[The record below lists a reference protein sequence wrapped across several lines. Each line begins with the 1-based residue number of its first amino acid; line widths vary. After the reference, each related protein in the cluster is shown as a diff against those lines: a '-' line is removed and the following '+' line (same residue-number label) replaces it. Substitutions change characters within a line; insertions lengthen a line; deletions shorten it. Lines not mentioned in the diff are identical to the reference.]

1 MTPTAP
7 HILLAEDD
15 TTLRT
20 ALEQALRSE
29 GYDVRACRD
38 GAEALAAYSEQR
50 PDLLVLDVMMP
61 KKSGYDVCAE
71 IRRHDDLVPI
81 VFLTA
86 KSADEDQVLALG
98 LGADDFIAKPV
109 ALDVLFAR
117 IAVILKWTRRADGTA
132 ARPGADGFAIGAPR
146 VAARRYLVCDPD
158 GAEQPLTVRE
168 LGLLRTFA
176 DHPGEVLTRDA
187 LLDAVW
193 GVDYVA
199 SSRTLDQH
207 IVQIR
212 RKLGNAGVL
221 IETVRGAGYRL
232 RL

>member
-1 MTPTAP
+1 MTQARPY
-7 HILLAEDD
+7 ILLAEDD
-15 TTLRT
+15 ATLRK
-20 ALEQALRSE
+20 ALELALGSE
-29 GYDVRACRD
+29 GYDVRACKD
-38 GAEALAAYSEQR
+38 GAEALAAFAERR

-71 IRRHDDLVPI
+71 IRRRDDLVPI
-81 VFLTA
+81 LFLTA
-86 KSADEDQVLALG
+86 KASDADQVLALG

-117 IAVILKWTRRADGTA
+117 IAVILKWTRRAG
-132 ARPGADGFAIGAPR
+132 GAAPR
-146 VAARRYLVCDPD
+146 PDSFTIGNARIDARRYLVRAPD
-158 GAEQPLTVRE
+158 GSEQPLTIRE

-193 GVDYVA
+193 GVDYIA

-212 RKLGNAGVL
+212 RKLGAAGVL
-221 IETVRGAGYRL
+221 VETVRGAGYRL
-232 RL
+232 RR